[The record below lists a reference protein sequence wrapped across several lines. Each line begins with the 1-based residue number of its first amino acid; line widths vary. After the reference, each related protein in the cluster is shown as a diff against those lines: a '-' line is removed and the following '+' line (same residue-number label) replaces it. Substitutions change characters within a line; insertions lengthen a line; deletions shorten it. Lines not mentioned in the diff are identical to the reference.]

1 MQYLYV
7 FIGGAFG
14 ALIRFLLSQ
23 LNHSDGF
30 PTGTFLANLAGAF
43 LMGFFTALILKLFQ
57 NNPLFKKGIT
67 TGFLGAL
74 TTFSSFQFELVHMLE
89 QHHYLLLGI
98 YAVTSYILGILLCYL
113 GGKLG
118 GALSHD

>member
-7 FIGGAFG
+7 FIGGALG
-14 ALIRFLLSQ
+14 ALIRFGLSQ
-23 LNHSDGF
+23 LNQESGF
-30 PTGTFLANLAGAF
+30 HIGTFIANLAGAF
-43 LMGFFTALILKLFQ
+43 LMGLITALVLKTFQ
-57 NNPLFKKGIT
+57 KISLLKKGIT

-74 TTFSSFQFELVHMLE
+74 TTFSTFQFELVHMFE
-89 QHHYLLLGI
+89 HHNYALLGI
-98 YAVTSYILGILLCYL
+98 YAITSYTFGILLCYI